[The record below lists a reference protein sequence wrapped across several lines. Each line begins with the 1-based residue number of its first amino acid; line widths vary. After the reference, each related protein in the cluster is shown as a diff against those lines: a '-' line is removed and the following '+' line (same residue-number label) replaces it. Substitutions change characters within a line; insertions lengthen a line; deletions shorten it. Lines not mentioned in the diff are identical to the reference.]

1 MAVDVG
7 EIASSLRRELSCDL
21 RGQVICPDDLG
32 YDAARAVFNGIID
45 RHPLAVIR
53 PVDASDVVRCIEFTR
68 RHDLPISVRGV
79 ATASRGTLSVT
90 GQSCL
95 TCPE

>member
-1 MAVDVG
+1 MAVDG

-45 RHPLAVIR
+45 RHPCPSRYV
-53 PVDASDVVRCIEFTR
+53 
-68 RHDLPISVRGV
+68 GV

-90 GQSCL
+90 GQSCFP
-95 TCPE
+95 CPE